1 MTLEYLTFYQGNLET
16 GFDYIYAKKIADH
29 AFYINAPAALDLDI
43 MDITDEK
50 FDFSQKNRLQITID
64 KNLRPFADVWQ
75 NITFQWPS
83 VERQLE
89 ALTADWGDDYAKKQP
104 GIVQE
109 WGLTI
114 KMADEDQRT
123 IVGYN
128 DFPDNFSQLVQWLN
142 SYAQGKLR

>member
-29 AFYINAPAALDLDI
+29 AFYINAPSVLDLDI

-75 NITFQWPS
+75 NITFQWSS

-89 ALTADWGDDYAKKQP
+89 ALIADWHDDYAKKQP

-114 KMADEDQRT
+114 KRADEEQRT

-128 DFPDNFSQLVQWLN
+128 DFPDNFDQLVKWLN